1 MLVIDLLVRALDV
14 AIILTSGVA
23 AWLWLRASQGSIRRV
38 SYHEELDAKDL
49 NRLVVALNRSLL
61 LNRRAALATA
71 LVTVEAAARALLD
84 MLA

>member
-1 MLVIDLLVRALDV
+1 MIELLINALDV
-14 AIILTSGVA
+14 AIIVTSAVA
-23 AWLWLRASQGSIRRV
+23 AWLWLKASQGSVRRV

-71 LVTVEAAARALLD
+71 LVTVEAAIRAAIDFLF
-84 MLA
+84 